1 MKLLSMKVEVPKMNR
16 NVSAKVINI
25 LVIAGIAIT
34 LLGLLATPLVLTAFL
49 KSAFFIL
56 DQGLVT
62 AITSC
67 IYLCAVPYLIA
78 LFNLKKICRI
88 VVRNNPFTFDTA
100 KALKIIS
107 ICAFSE
113 IVLFNGCSIYLVYAH
128 DVFLYAMTIMPMII
142 VTFIS
147 LAIGFL
153 GLTLSQLFEQATR
166 IKEEND
172 QTI

>member
-1 MKLLSMKVEVPKMNR
+1 MRKKISPQI
-16 NVSAKVINI
+16 INM
-25 LVIAGIAIT
+25 LVIVGIALT
-34 LLGLLATPLVLTAFL
+34 LLVLLATPLVLTAFL
-49 KSAFFIL
+49 KSAFSIL

-78 LFNLKKICRI
+78 LFQLKKICSI
-88 VVRNNPFTFDTA
+88 IVRNNPFTFDAA

-113 IVLFNGCSIYLVYAH
+113 IVLFIGCSIYLVYAH
-128 DVFLYAMTIMPMII
+128 DMFLYAMTIIPMII

-153 GLTLSQLFEQATR
+153 SLTLSQLFEQATR
-166 IKEEND
+166 MKEEND